1 MRHHLT
7 EDYQLLPKL
16 LINSKI
22 SLKSHS
28 GWANY
33 LSNAWAKSDL
43 IKISQQTT
51 HQLLSFFSLLSE
63 DDDIEFMMTS
73 YSPIHGLIHRIEKTF
88 FLVPLILS
96 HIFCWGFFFPL
107 SLGPS
112 LGVCFIPQGYKIYF
126 FWTYMNVLWKA
137 VDKIIFLGWKSYT
150 WKDVLLLIQY

>member
-16 LINSKI
+16 LITSKI

-73 YSPIHGLIHRIEKTF
+73 YSPIHGLIHRIERTF

-107 SLGPS
+107 PGAIIRSLFYAS
-112 LGVCFIPQGYKIYF
+112 RIQNIHEC
-126 FWTYMNVLWKA
+126 TWKA